1 MGTSRSGLYLNTQGS
16 RRKISEYALVHSSEG
31 TFMNVNSK
39 HPIKSPF
46 RMVSGGHREDNI
58 RLLKKY
64 KIGYTFIKV
73 YQNGVRVGVV
83 KGHKDKGKRELNKQA
98 WFPKSWTKKDILRAG
113 EHVAALK
120 CNKHV
125 KDGYNMYGM
134 WKGIRVGVKRTK
146 GKVSTVF
153 PDIKQ
158 PMKKKGKK
166 IHV

>member
-1 MGTSRSGLYLNTQGS
+1 
-16 RRKISEYALVHSSEG
+16 
-31 TFMNVNSK
+31 
-39 HPIKSPF
+39 
-46 RMVSGGHREDNI
+46 MVSGGHGEDNI

-120 CNKHV
+120 CNKHI

-134 WKGIRVGVKRTK
+134 WKGVRVGVKRTK

-153 PDIKQ
+153 PDVKQ
-158 PMKKKGKK
+158 PLKKKGKK
-166 IHV
+166 SHI

>member
-31 TFMNVNSK
+31 TFMNVGPQK
-39 HPIKSPF
+39 TKKSFF
-46 RMVSGGHREDNI
+46 RMASGGHGEDNI
-58 RLLKKY
+58 QLLKKY
-64 KIGYTFIKV
+64 KIGYTIDKV
-73 YQNGVRVGVV
+73 YSNGVRVGRIEN
-83 KGHKDKGKRELNKQA
+83 HKNPQKRNKIGQA

-113 EHVAALK
+113 EHVASLK

-134 WKGIRVGVKRTK
+134 WKGVRVGVKRTK

-166 IHV
+166 TCV